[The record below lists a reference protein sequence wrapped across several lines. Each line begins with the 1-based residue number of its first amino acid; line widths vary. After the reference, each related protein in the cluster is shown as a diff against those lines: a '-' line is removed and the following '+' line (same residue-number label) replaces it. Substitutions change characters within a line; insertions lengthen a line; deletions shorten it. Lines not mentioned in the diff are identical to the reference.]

1 MESIIRVITK
11 RCTEQVKKADEML
24 KALEK
29 FGWKDT
35 RPRRTK
41 AREEKGNAL
50 SDFNFNET
58 IITKVPASTR
68 IPSNFIRDYH
78 EWYSGVLALVE
89 GNMPS
94 RANEIIARHQGIKG
108 TKYDALTP
116 MIVLLQSQEMTFEK
130 QVELA
135 SCISHMQSVV
145 ASIPAYMDARLYD
158 VELAVAQAYVRD
170 ELSETEVLLKSGH
183 VRAAGTIAGVL
194 LERHLKL
201 LCDRHHPPIKYTKS
215 AGISKLNDLL
225 KDSGVY
231 DVAQWRKIQW
241 MGDIRN
247 GCDHARTSEPRKE
260 DVRDLIS
267 EVGKFVS
274 LFVV

>member
-1 MESIIRVITK
+1 MGSIIQVIQR
-11 RCTEQVKKADEML
+11 RCTEQIKKADEL
-24 KALEK
+24 LQALEA

-35 RPRRTK
+35 RPKRINSRK
-41 AREEKGNAL
+41 EQFLGL
-50 SDFNFNET
+50 DFLET
-58 IITKVPASTR
+58 IEVPASR
-68 IPSNFIRDYH
+68 LIPIEFIRDYH
-78 EWYSGVLALVE
+78 EWYSGALALIE

-94 RANEIIARHQGIKG
+94 RIHEVIALHEGIKG
-108 TKYDALTP
+108 GKHAIIP
-116 MIVLLQSQEMTFEK
+116 MIQLLHSDAMTFM
-130 QVELA
+130 QQITMA

-158 VELAVAQAYVRD
+158 VELAVAQRYVID
-170 ELSETEVLLKSGH
+170 ELTEAELLLKSGF
-183 VRAAGTIAGVL
+183 VRAAGGMAGVL
-194 LERHLKL
+194 AERHLKL
-201 LCDRHHPPIKYTKS
+201 LCDRHHPPIKYAKS

-225 KDSGVY
+225 KDGSVY
-231 DVAQWRKIQW
+231 DVAQWRKVQW

-247 GCDHARTSEPRKE
+247 GCDHAQTTEPRKV

>member
-1 MESIIRVITK
+1 MKSIIQVIDK
-11 RCTEQVKKADEML
+11 RCAEQVMRADDLL
-24 KALEK
+24 KALET

-35 RPRRTK
+35 RPKRTN
-41 AREEKGNAL
+41 ARKEERFL
-50 SDFNFNET
+50 LPDLHET
-58 IITKVPASTR
+58 IEVPASTL
-68 IPSNFIRDYH
+68 IPSDFIRDYH

-94 RANEIIARHQGIKG
+94 RTNEVIALHEGIKG
-108 TKYDALTP
+108 AKDAPTP
-116 MIVLLQSQEMTFEK
+116 MIRLLQSHNMTFEV
-130 QVELA
+130 QVTLA
-135 SCISHMQSVV
+135 SRISHMQSVV
-145 ASIPAYMDARLYD
+145 ASIPAYMTARLYD

-170 ELSETEVLLKSGH
+170 ELSEAEVLLKSRF
-183 VRAAGTIAGVL
+183 VRAAGGIAGVL
-194 LERHLKL
+194 IERHLKL

-231 DVAQWRKIQW
+231 DVAQWRKVQW

-247 GCDHARTSEPRKE
+247 GCDHARTTEPRKE

>member
-1 MESIIRVITK
+1 MESIIKVIDK
-11 RCTEQVKKADEML
+11 RCAEQVKRADDLL
-24 KALEK
+24 KVLEA

-35 RPRRTK
+35 RPKRIN
-41 AREEKGNAL
+41 ARKESSL
-50 SDFNFNET
+50 LLDFHET
-58 IITKVPASTR
+58 IEVPASTL
-68 IPSNFIRDYH
+68 IPNDFIRDYH

-94 RANEIIARHQGIKG
+94 RTNEVIALHEGIRGVK
-108 TKYDALTP
+108 DAPIP
-116 MIVLLQSQEMTFEK
+116 MIRLLQSDNMTFEM
-130 QVELA
+130 QVMLA
-135 SCISHMQSVV
+135 SRISHMQSVV
-145 ASIPAYMDARLYD
+145 ASIPAYMNARLYD
-158 VELAVAQAYVRD
+158 VELAVAQTYVRD
-170 ELSETEVLLKSGH
+170 ELSEAEMLLKSRF
-183 VRAAGTIAGVL
+183 VRAAGGMAGVL

-215 AGISKLNDLL
+215 AGISKINDLL
-225 KDSGVY
+225 KDCGVY
-231 DVAQWRKIQW
+231 DVAQWRKVQW

-247 GCDHARTSEPRKE
+247 GCDHARTTEPRKE

>member
-1 MESIIRVITK
+1 VESIIQVIYK
-11 RCTEQVKKADEML
+11 RCAEQVKSADDLL
-24 KALEK
+24 KALET
-29 FGWKDT
+29 FGWKDK
-35 RPRRTK
+35 RPKRTN
-41 AREEKGNAL
+41 ARKEERSFVFDL
-50 SDFNFNET
+50 HET
-58 IITKVPASTR
+58 IEVPASTL
-68 IPSNFIRDYH
+68 IPSDFIRDYH
-78 EWYSGVLALVE
+78 EWYSGALALVE

-94 RANEIIARHQGIKG
+94 RTNEVIALHEGIKG
-108 TKYDALTP
+108 AKDAPTP
-116 MIVLLQSQEMTFEK
+116 MIRLLESNNMTFEM
-130 QVELA
+130 QVTLA
-135 SCISHMQSVV
+135 SRISHMQSVV
-145 ASIPAYMDARLYD
+145 DSIPAYMNARLYD

-170 ELSETEVLLKSGH
+170 ELSEAKVLLKSQF
-183 VRAAGTIAGVL
+183 VRAAGGIAGVL

-225 KDSGVY
+225 KNGGVY

-247 GCDHARTSEPRKE
+247 GCDHARTTEPRKE

-267 EVGKFVS
+267 VVSKFVS

>member
-1 MESIIRVITK
+1 MIAK
-11 RCTEQVKKADEML
+11 RCAEQGKRADNLL
-24 KALEK
+24 KALEN

-35 RPRRTK
+35 RPKRTK
-41 AREEKGNAL
+41 ARKEESFSL
-50 SDFNFNET
+50 LDFKET
-58 IITKVPASTR
+58 IDVPASTL
-68 IPSNFIRDYH
+68 IPDNFIRDYH

-89 GNMPS
+89 GNMCS
-94 RANEIIARHQGIKG
+94 RTNEVIALHEGIKG
-108 TKYDALTP
+108 AKEAPTP
-116 MIVLLQSQEMTFEK
+116 MIRLLQSQSMTFEM
-130 QVELA
+130 QVTLA
-135 SCISHMQSVV
+135 SRISHMKSVV

-170 ELSETEVLLKSGH
+170 ELSEAEVLLKSRH
-183 VRAAGTIAGVL
+183 VRAAGGIAGVL

-201 LCDRHHPPIKYTKS
+201 LCDRHHPTIKYTKS
-215 AGISKLNDLL
+215 AGVSKLNDLL

-231 DVAQWRKIQW
+231 DVAQWRKVQW